1 MTDGLLKESIIKD
14 LYMRF
19 LKSYLGIFAI
29 LILAPLNAQSSEECL
44 QNLSIF
50 AEFAKVKNYD
60 EAYEPWR
67 KVREEC
73 PSLNVAI
80 YSYGERILKD
90 RYKKQPA
97 NQKQAVVA
105 DLMSLYDEW
114 LLNFPTKRN
123 VKVEG
128 DIISSKAQ
136 SMIDFKMPDKMETYK
151 TFDLAFTTDPK
162 SFTNPKGL
170 YNYFKT
176 FYDLYK
182 EDTYGV
188 TMEQLFTKYEEVSE
202 KFELESTNLARKLDI
217 ILKKEE
223 EGNPITSREIR
234 NKRGYGINSNAIAT
248 YLRNLD
254 AIISKEASCFNL
266 VPLYQRNFEENKTDV
281 LWLKRAAS
289 RMDSKECSDDPLFV
303 TLVEALHNLD
313 PSADSAYYLGLLND
327 KKGNNK
333 DALKYYEESI
343 TLEGDSYKKAKIL
356 YKIAIK
362 FKNAGRKSSAR
373 SYAMKALKYQPS
385 MGRAYLMISNL
396 YASSANDCGDSQFN
410 KRAVYWLAANTARK
424 AGEVDASIKKDARKT
439 AEAFVGRAPSK
450 TDIFTEGNQG
460 ATIKF
465 SCWINSSVKVP
476 NL

>member
-1 MTDGLLKESIIKD
+1 
-14 LYMRF
+14 MRF
-19 LKSYLGIFAI
+19 LKTYLGICLI
-29 LILAPLNAQSSEECL
+29 LILTPLNAQSNEECL

-202 KFELESTNLARKLDI
+202 KFELESTNLARKLDV

-289 RMDSKECSDDPLFV
+289 RMDSKDCSDDPLFV